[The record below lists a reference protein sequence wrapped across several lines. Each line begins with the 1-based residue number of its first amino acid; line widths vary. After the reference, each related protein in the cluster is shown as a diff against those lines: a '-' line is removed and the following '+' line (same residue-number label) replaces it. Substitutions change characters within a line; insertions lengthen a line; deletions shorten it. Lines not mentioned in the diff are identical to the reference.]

1 MPGPNLTPRKEE
13 ETIHMEEELESPLSG
28 EGAHAELKAFGAGKG
43 LAKHDTAFK
52 RPLILTGQG
61 ATRCKVYFSKIA
73 PPSLDY
79 MQEQI
84 NHWVDSEQ
92 IEIKQVSQ
100 VIGIMEGKTPVP
112 NIIVT
117 IWY

>member
-1 MPGPNLTPRKEE
+1 MPGPNLKPSEE
-13 ETIHMEEELESPLSG
+13 EPIHMEEDLESPLGG
-28 EGAHAELKAFGAGKG
+28 ETHAELKF
-43 LAKHDTAFK
+43 
-52 RPLILTGQG
+52 
-61 ATRCKVYFSKIA
+61 YFSKIA

-79 MQEQI
+79 MQDQI

-92 IEIKQVSQ
+92 IEIKQISQ

-112 NIIVT
+112 NLIVM